1 MKKKVLLIIPT
12 FNEEENI
19 KDTYDSIVNYNK
31 KYKTNYDVMVIN
43 DGSYDNTK
51 NILIK
56 NNIPHISLITNL
68 GIGGAV
74 QTGYKYALE
83 NNYDIAIQFDGD
95 GQHDIDYVKK
105 IIQPIIEGNANMVIG
120 SRFIEDN
127 TSNFKSSSMRRV
139 GIKLISF
146 VIKLKTGKRI
156 FDTTSGFR
164 AIDKKLLALFT
175 QIYPQEYPE
184 PISSVNALMRDYKI
198 VEIGVNMKE
207 RNGGKSSIRT
217 WKNAYYMINVILT
230 ILLMKRG
237 K

>member
-1 MKKKVLLIIPT
+1 MEKKVLIIIPA
-12 FNEEENI
+12 FNEEKNI
-19 KDTYDSIVNYNK
+19 KNTYDSIINYNK
-31 KYKTNYDVMVIN
+31 KNKANYDVMVIN
-43 DGSYDNTK
+43 DGSYDKTQD
-51 NILIK
+51 ILRK

-95 GQHDIDYVKK
+95 GQHDINYVKK
-105 IIQPIIEGNANMVIG
+105 VIQPIIEEKAAMVIG
-120 SRFIEDN
+120 SRFIDMN
-127 TSNFKSSSMRRV
+127 TSNFKSSGLRRV
-139 GIKLISF
+139 GIKLISHF
-146 VIKLKTGKRI
+146 IKLKTGKRI

-164 AIDKKLLALFT
+164 AIDKNLLYLFT

-184 PISSVNALMRDYKI
+184 PISTVNALIRGYK
-198 VEIGVNMKE
+198 VEEVGVNMKE

-217 WKNAYYMINVILT
+217 WKNAYYMVNVLLT